1 MIRFYSLFATDDNLL
16 SSPYVRKLNLFHDIT
31 VSRGEE
37 ETVNF
42 LLQVPLTKKQA
53 EELNIIFDPLAI
65 NVTSVEIKTYK
76 QQSLVTITLIPRE
89 VGSHKI
95 GLAFPQSRT
104 AHREKMN
111 HLPSPL
117 VSTPCQKIQTDR
129 LKDPIRVPVV
139 Q

>member
-16 SSPYVRKLNLFHDIT
+16 SSPYIRKLNLCHDIT
-31 VSRGEE
+31 VNRGEE

-42 LLQVPLTKKQA
+42 LLQTPLTKKQA
-53 EELNIIFDPLAI
+53 EELNIIFDPLAV
-65 NVTSVEIKTYK
+65 NVTDVEIKTFK
-76 QQSLVTITLIPRE
+76 QQSLVTINLIPRE

-95 GLAFPQSRT
+95 GLAFPQSKV
-104 AHREKMN
+104 AHLEKMN

-117 VSTPCQKIQTDR
+117 VSTPCQKIHTDH
-129 LKDPIRVPVV
+129 LEEKIRVPVV